1 MKSGSFSKKLS
12 AVNQD
17 GALGRKS
24 KRRSRKQRKVLKKK
38 VQTSQDPQTRKE
50 ESQDHPIRKERSAM
64 TWDEI
69 AEWRRTW
76 KPNPTKPGRWE
87 TIEHY
92 EHLVRN
98 Y

>member
-1 MKSGSFSKKLS
+1 MKLNNLSKKAS
-12 AVNQD
+12 SVNKD
-17 GALGRKS
+17 GKRRRKS
-24 KRRSRKQRKVLKKK
+24 KRQPKKQRNSLNKK
-38 VQTSQDPQTRKE
+38 VEISQDQNKR
-50 ESQDHPIRKERSAM
+50 SQDRSIRKERSAM